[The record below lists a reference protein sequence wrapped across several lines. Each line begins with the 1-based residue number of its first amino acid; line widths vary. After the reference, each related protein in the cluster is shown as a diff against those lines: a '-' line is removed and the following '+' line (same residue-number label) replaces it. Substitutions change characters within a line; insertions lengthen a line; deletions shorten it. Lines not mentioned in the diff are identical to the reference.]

1 MHPDEIKTLI
11 EQGLPGS
18 RVDVGGDG
26 RHFEAVVV
34 SEAFRG
40 KPTLRQH
47 RMVYGTLGD
56 RFDSDAL
63 HALSIKT
70 YTPEQ
75 WEQLSG

>member
-1 MHPDEIKTLI
+1 MHPDEIRALI

-18 RVDVGGDG
+18 QVTVSGDG

-40 KPTLRQH
+40 KPSIRQH

-75 WEQLSG
+75 WERLSR

>member
-18 RVDVGGDG
+18 QVDVGGDG

-75 WEQLSG
+75 WDQLSA